1 MVAELIVRSIAERQ
15 IKKLLSKAK
24 DSVYVGYLE
33 GPKHQDSHL
42 TNAEIAFLNT
52 KGVRPTKASRGIAE
66 IQSETHD
73 YSLALQAYIRSK
85 GDPLWRIPP
94 RPFIEPGI
102 EYGKQQ
108 IIKYLLQSVDDYLD
122 GNEVEASKSK
132 ERVGQAAV
140 NSIRKFVRDYPA
152 NGLAPNA
159 PSTIEKKGEDHP
171 LIGETGE
178 LMRSLTYVI
187 R

>member
-1 MVAELIVRSIAERQ
+1 MVVQLIVRSIAEKQ
-15 IKKLLSKAK
+15 IKKLVEQAK
-24 DSVYVGYLE
+24 ESVYVGYVE

-42 TNAEIAFLNT
+42 TNAEIAYLNT
-52 KGVRPTKASRGIAE
+52 NGVRPLQASRDIKN
-66 IQSETHD
+66 IQQDVGE

-85 GDPLWRIPP
+85 GDPKWRIPP

-102 EYGKQQ
+102 NYGKDQ
-108 IIKYLLQSVDDYLD
+108 IVKYLLQYVDKCLD
-122 GNEVEASKSK
+122 GNEVGSNNSK

-140 NSIRKFVRDYPA
+140 NAIRKFIRDYPA

-159 PSTIEKKGEDHP
+159 PSTIAEKGEDHP
-171 LIGETGE
+171 LVGKTGE
-178 LMRSLTYVI
+178 LMRNLTYVI